1 MINCRTAKDRMIEA
15 LYGELGPTEKERFD
29 EHLRSCPDCA
39 SAYSALGATL
49 RVMDQRERP
58 DPGPAFW
65 DGYWDRL
72 SRRKVWEEAGEA
84 PRTSRGTRLVRALS
98 GIPRWS
104 YQAAGAAALILV
116 GILIGSR
123 LISTP
128 GGTGGTGRVDTAA
141 VSAPSGAVVQ
151 AANYIERSKV
161 LLLGLV
167 NYDAATEDAYAF
179 DLGRKKTMSREL
191 AAEAPAIR
199 GALNERGQKRLRDLV
214 SDLEII
220 MMQIANLGSGQDV
233 EGVELIK
240 QGVDRRG
247 IFLKIDLDRMGRD
260 ARGAVNPASPA
271 GETKLPKKN
280 KI

>member
-1 MINCRTAKDRMIEA
+1 MIEA
-15 LYGELGPTEKERFD
+15 LYGELRASKKERFD

-39 SAYSALGATL
+39 SEYSVLGATL
-49 RVMDQRERP
+49 RVMDRRERP

-84 PRTSRGTRLVRALS
+84 PRTSLGTRLVRSLS

-104 YQAAGAAALILV
+104 YQAVGATVLLLV

-123 LISTP
+123 LVAPPAPVSTATR
-128 GGTGGTGRVDTAA
+128 GIVE
-141 VSAPSGAVVQ
+141 SGAVAQ
-151 AANYIERSKV
+151 AENYIERSKI

-247 IFLKIDLDRMGRD
+247 IFLKIDLDRMERD
-260 ARGAVNPASPA
+260 ARGASDPASPK

>member
-1 MINCRTAKDRMIEA
+1 MINCRTSKDRMIDA

-39 SAYSALGATL
+39 SAYSALEATL

-72 SRRKVWEEAGEA
+72 SRRRVWEEAGEA
-84 PRTSRGTRLVRALS
+84 PRTSLGTRLVRALS

-104 YQAAGAAALILV
+104 YQAAGAVGLLLV

-123 LISTP
+123 LITP
-128 GGTGGTGRVDTAA
+128 PAPVPTAA

-260 ARGAVNPASPA
+260 ARGTVNPASPA

>member
-1 MINCRTAKDRMIEA
+1 MINCRTSKDRMIEA
-15 LYGELGPTEKERFD
+15 LYGELGPTEKERLD
-29 EHLRSCPDCA
+29 EHLCSCPDCA
-39 SAYSALGATL
+39 SEYSVLGATL
-49 RVMDQRERP
+49 KVMDQRERP

-84 PRTSRGTRLVRALS
+84 PRTSLGTRLARALS

-104 YQAAGAAALILV
+104 YQAAGAAALLLI

-123 LISTP
+123 LINTP
-128 GGTGGTGRVDTAA
+128 NGTGPVKTAS
-141 VSAPSGAVVQ
+141 VSAPSGVVQ
-151 AANYIERSKV
+151 AENFVERSKI

-167 NYDAATEDAYAF
+167 NYDAAKQDAYAF

-199 GALNERGQKRLRDLV
+199 GALNERGEKRLRDLV
-214 SDLEII
+214 SDLEVI

-260 ARGAVNPASPA
+260 ARG
-271 GETKLPKKN
+271 ETKKK
-280 KI
+280 KT

>member
-1 MINCRTAKDRMIEA
+1 MINCRTSKDRMIEA
-15 LYGELGPTEKERFD
+15 LYGELGPSEKERFD
-29 EHLRSCPDCA
+29 EHMRSCQECA
-39 SAYSALGATL
+39 SEYSVLGATL
-49 RVMDQRERP
+49 RLMDKRERP
-58 DPGPAFW
+58 DPGPEFW

-84 PRTSRGTRLVRALS
+84 PRTSIGARLVRALS

-104 YQAAGAAALILV
+104 YQAAGAAALLLV

-123 LISTP
+123 LITPPAPVSTATR
-128 GGTGGTGRVDTAA
+128 GA
-141 VSAPSGAVVQ
+141 VESGAVMQ
-151 AANYIERSKV
+151 AGNFIERSKI

-167 NYDAATEDAYAF
+167 NYDSATEDAYAF

-199 GALNERGQKRLRDLV
+199 SALNERGQKRLRDLV
-214 SDLEII
+214 SDLELI

-233 EGVELIK
+233 EGIEFIK

-247 IFLKIDLDRMGRD
+247 IFFKIDLDRMGRD
-260 ARGAVNPASPA
+260 ARSSVDPASPA
-271 GETKLPKKN
+271 GGTKLPKKN

>member
-1 MINCRTAKDRMIEA
+1 MINCRTSKDRMIEA
-15 LYGELGPTEKERFD
+15 LYGELGPSEKERFD
-29 EHLRSCPDCA
+29 EHMRSCQECA
-39 SAYSALGATL
+39 SEYSVLGATL
-49 RVMDQRERP
+49 RLMDKRERP
-58 DPGPAFW
+58 DPGPEFW

-84 PRTSRGTRLVRALS
+84 PRTSIGARLVRALS

-104 YQAAGAAALILV
+104 YQAAGAAALLLV

-123 LISTP
+123 LITPPAPVSTATR
-128 GGTGGTGRVDTAA
+128 GA
-141 VSAPSGAVVQ
+141 VESGAVMQ
-151 AANYIERSKV
+151 AGNFIERSKI

-167 NYDAATEDAYAF
+167 NYDSATEDAYAF

-199 GALNERGQKRLRDLV
+199 SALNERGQKRLRDLV
-214 SDLEII
+214 SDLELI

-233 EGVELIK
+233 EGVDLIK
-240 QGVDRRG
+240 QGVDQKG

-260 ARGAVNPASPA
+260 ARSSVDPASPA
-271 GETKLPKKN
+271 GGTKLPKKN

>member
-1 MINCRTAKDRMIEA
+1 MINCRMSKDRMIEA
-15 LYGELGPTEKERFD
+15 LYGELGPSEKERFD
-29 EHLRSCPDCA
+29 EHMRSCQECA
-39 SAYSALGATL
+39 SEYSVLGATL
-49 RVMDQRERP
+49 RLMDKRERP
-58 DPGPAFW
+58 DPGPEFW

-84 PRTSRGTRLVRALS
+84 PRTSIGARLVRALS

-104 YQAAGAAALILV
+104 YQAAGAAALLLV

-123 LISTP
+123 LITPPAPVSTATR
-128 GGTGGTGRVDTAA
+128 GA
-141 VSAPSGAVVQ
+141 VESGAVMQ
-151 AANYIERSKV
+151 AGNFIERSKI

-167 NYDAATEDAYAF
+167 NYDSATEDAYAF

-199 GALNERGQKRLRDLV
+199 SALNERGQKRLRDLV
-214 SDLEII
+214 SDLELI

-233 EGVELIK
+233 EGVEFIK

-247 IFLKIDLDRMGRD
+247 IFFKIDLDRMGRD
-260 ARGAVNPASPA
+260 ARSSVDPASPA
-271 GETKLPKKN
+271 GGTKLPKKN

>member
-1 MINCRTAKDRMIEA
+1 MISCRTSKDRMIEA
-15 LYGELGPTEKERFD
+15 LYGELGPTEKERLD
-29 EHLRSCPDCA
+29 EHLRACPDCV
-39 SAYSALGATL
+39 SEYSVLGATL
-49 RVMDQRERP
+49 KVMDQRERP

-84 PRTSRGTRLVRALS
+84 PRTSLGARLARALS

-104 YQAAGAAALILV
+104 YQAAGAAALLFI

-123 LISTP
+123 LINTP
-128 GGTGGTGRVDTAA
+128 GPASPAYRAA
-141 VSAPSGAVVQ
+141 VQSGVVQ
-151 AANYIERSKV
+151 AENFVERSKI

-167 NYDAATEDAYAF
+167 NYDAAKEDAYAF
-179 DLGRKKTMSREL
+179 DLGRKKTISREL
-191 AAEAPAIR
+191 AAAAPAIR

-214 SDLEII
+214 SDLEVI

-260 ARGAVNPASPA
+260 ARGD
-271 GETKLPKKN
+271 TKKK
-280 KI
+280 KT